1 MIRLLLVTAVAATL
15 AACSTSGGP
24 SHLASYKANT
34 GYAFKTDIDNGK
46 VSSTSKVNAPANGPR
61 LGFTGFS
68 GTQIIGGIN

>member
-1 MIRLLLVTAVAATL
+1 MTRLLLVTAVAVTL

-24 SHLASYKANT
+24 SRLASYKANT

-46 VSSTSKVNAPANGPR
+46 VSSTSKAPANGPR